1 MKLNAELSA
10 FQAIAPHY
18 LWMAEMP
25 TGPLWI
31 VAENSDEIRF
41 AT

>member
-1 MKLNAELSA
+1 
-10 FQAIAPHY
+10 
-18 LWMAEMP
+18 MAEMP